1 MTLAVL
7 DHTFTYAAA
16 TPWGNVMIVPSINGW
31 YEVRFQERGQYDDEL
46 LGTFSSVKLAIEAA
60 CAGAL
65 DTPSIDICLSSM
77 KLPEDI
83 QGWVQHLRGKA

>member
-1 MTLAVL
+1 MTIAVM

-16 TPWGNVMIVPSINGW
+16 TQWGNVLIVPSTNGW

-65 DTPSIDICLSSM
+65 DTPSIDICLSDM
-77 KLPEDI
+77 KLSHNLGDWE
-83 QGWVQHLRGKA
+83 QHLRGRA